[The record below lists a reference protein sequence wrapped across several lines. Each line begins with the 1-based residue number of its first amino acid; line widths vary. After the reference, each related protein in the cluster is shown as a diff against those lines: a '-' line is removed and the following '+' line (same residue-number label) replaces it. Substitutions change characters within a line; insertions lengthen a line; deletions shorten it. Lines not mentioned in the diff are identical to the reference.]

1 MDHPIITIANALAE
15 WLKARSFSQPV
26 TVARRHVVQFDLK
39 DLKTTQVSVVPAD
52 WDSQVLTRV
61 GDKLGFQIDVA
72 VQQKLSASD
81 LAASDALMGL
91 VWEIEQAIKRLRL
104 ATTPPAQWTKVEK
117 IPGCEPGFA
126 PEHLGQEFRT
136 FTSVRRH
143 TFVLQG

>member
-1 MDHPIITIANALAE
+1 MDHPIIMIAAALTE
-15 WLKARSFSQPV
+15 WLAARSFSQPV
-26 TVARRHVVQFDLK
+26 SVARRHVVQFELK
-39 DLKTTQVSVVPAD
+39 DLKTVQVSVVPAD

-72 VQQKLSASD
+72 VQQKVNVNDVATI
-81 LAASDALMGL
+81 DALIGL
-91 VWEIEQAIKRLRL
+91 VWEIELAIKRLRL

-117 IPGCEPGFA
+117 VPGCEPGFA
-126 PEHLGQEFRT
+126 PEHLGEQFRT